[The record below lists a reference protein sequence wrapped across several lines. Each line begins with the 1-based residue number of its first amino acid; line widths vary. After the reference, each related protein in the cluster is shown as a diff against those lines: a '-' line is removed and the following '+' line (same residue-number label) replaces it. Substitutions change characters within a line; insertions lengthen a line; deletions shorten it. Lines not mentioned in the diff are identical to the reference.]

1 MRYLREEKPE
11 DGLFR
16 MLYDLVSQ
24 LGLSPDYLHPETTPP
39 PSFNVSQGFQPQP
52 PTITDPR
59 QQYRPPAFDVSQGNR
74 PQPPTIA
81 DPRPTP
87 PPPSFNVS
95 QGDRPQPRTI
105 VDPRRPQPSPGMFS
119 PETARSVDLVRQAML
134 RGGFNRR
141 R

>member
-1 MRYLREEKPE
+1 MGYLRDQRPE

-16 MLYDLVSQ
+16 MLYDLMNQ
-24 LGLSPDYLHPETTPP
+24 LGLPTDNVPR
-39 PSFNVSQGFQPQP
+39 PSFNVSQGFQSQP
-52 PTITDPR
+52 PAITDPR

-95 QGDRPQPRTI
+95 QGNRPQPPTV

-134 RGGFNRR
+134 RGGFDRR